1 MWCPDLYLSLSLEI
15 TKDVCTRVGVHP
27 CVCVCVCEREREREI
42 GREKVQGQ
50 MECFTVKV

>member
-27 CVCVCVCEREREREI
+27 CVCVCVRERERERDWE
-42 GREKVQGQ
+42 RESARSDGVLYG
-50 MECFTVKV
+50 